1 MAIDVGPIYERRTL
15 RLRVTRAGEA
25 RIDTLFGKKH
35 HVVPVVALVE
45 GVVWPANVEKP
56 EFVPAEVLAEHPLGW
71 CGKPVTQSHPQENGD
86 FVSAN
91 LPWVYEKYTYGLI
104 FNAEYKD
111 AKLIM
116 EAWIDPDKVKPGSV
130 AERSLETLLAG
141 EMVEVS
147 VGAFITRIDK
157 EGVFNGQRYYSIWS
171 DIIPD
176 HLAILAEGEIGAC
189 SIEMGC
195 GALRVAKAHT
205 HTITDK
211 GIEITE
217 VEMAVAPTKLTKCA
231 KHPDQEVKPDAACP
245 SCLAEN
251 PPKKSWKER
260 FQEMLAK
267 FVGLQSAEDMTV
279 SDLMD
284 KLDRLLRATE
294 PGYLGVVTA
303 KPEAREV
310 VYAVYPEE
318 RIIYYQR
325 GYTVKDNGDLS
336 LAEERV
342 EVQRVEKFEPVT
354 AATAAAPTAPQGGCG
369 CHNKPAAAV
378 QTETTGETAMNKDV
392 LIHALVGSGKF
403 TDSQRTYLATL
414 DEKVL
419 ESLMAAPTPS
429 QPSAPASTP
438 APTPAQPS
446 APSAPSAPSST
457 PAPGALSGASPQ
469 TMEQYIAAAPAHL
482 QPSLRAAAASQLA
495 KRTATI
501 VSLKATGRCTF
512 TDEQLA
518 TKTDQELEQLAALA
532 AAPVAA
538 DFSGRGLPT
547 GTTSDGD
554 VPEPPS
560 LVAAIQR
567 NRGMKA
573 AS

>member
-1 MAIDVGPIYERRTL
+1 MTDVGLYERRSL

-35 HVVPVVALVE
+35 HVIPVIALVE
-45 GVVWPANVEKP
+45 GVVWPANVDQP

-71 CGKPVTQSHPQENGD
+71 CGKPVTQSHPRDNGD

-104 FNAEYKD
+104 FNAD
-111 AKLIM
+111 FRDGKLIM
-116 EAWIDPDKVKPGSV
+116 EAWIDPERVRPGSV

-147 VGAFITRIDK
+147 VGAFITRIKK
-157 EGVFNGQRYYSIWS
+157 EDVFNGQKYYSVWS
-171 DIIPD
+171 EMIPD

-217 VEMAVAPTKLTKCA
+217 VEMAVDPKKVFCT
-231 KHPDQEVKPDAACP
+231 KHPTTEIAKDSVCAT
-245 SCLAEN
+245 CLAEN
-251 PPKKSWKER
+251 PAPVKKSWKDR

-267 FVGLQSAEDMTV
+267 FIGAQSAEDMTV

-294 PGYLGVVTA
+294 PGYLGVVTV

-325 GYTVKDNGDLS
+325 GYTVKDSGDLT
-336 LAEERV
+336 LANERV

-378 QTETTGETAMNKDV
+378 QTDSSTGEVEMNKDV
-392 LIHALVGSGKF
+392 LVHALIGSGKF
-403 TDSQRTYLATL
+403 TDSQRTYLSAL

-429 QPSAPASTP
+429 QPPA
-438 APTPAQPS
+438 PAQPT
-446 APSAPSAPSST
+446 APSPS
-457 PAPGALSGASPQ
+457 PAPPAPPTPPAQPTHGGAQSGASTQ

-482 QPSLRAAAASQLA
+482 QPSLRAAAASQQA

-501 VSLKATGRCTF
+501 IALKATGRCTF

-547 GTTSDGD
+547 GTASDGD

-560 LVAAIQR
+560 LIAAIQSR
-567 NRGMKA
+567 RSKSGTA
-573 AS
+573 A